1 MKSLINKSLLIL
13 LFATLGVA
21 QAKDLTARE
30 LGADSVWMSISTV
43 LILLMAIPG
52 LMMLYAG
59 MGRSKNALFTSLQ
72 ILAVVAAATITWF
85 VVGYSIAFSSFNPF
99 FGGLGR
105 LFGSGVF
112 GQQSAPLDTAVFEG
126 NYFLFQLAF
135 AVLTSAIIV
144 GATAERMRLS
154 TTIAFAV
161 SWLVLVYAPIAH
173 WIWHPQ
179 GWLNALGHIDWAGG
193 TVIHISAGI
202 TGLIAAKMIGPR
214 LGYPAEP
221 MPPHNL
227 MMTSIGACFI
237 WLGWFGF
244 NTGNAFDLGS
254 GRAMQISFIT
264 FCSASVG
271 ALSWLAFDYLLHKK
285 MSLLGLVTG
294 AIVGLVA
301 ITPAAGY
308 VGLNAAFVL
317 PLVAVLCSMIS
328 LSVIKNTLR
337 IDDAFDVFAIHG
349 VAGLVG
355 TLLTPIFAF
364 STYSEVLRRLF
375 ANTLGATAIL
385 IYAALMTAV
394 ILWILKPITGWR
406 VEPVEEKVG
415 LDLTQLSE
423 TIVSER

>member
-1 MKSLINKSLLIL
+1 
-13 LFATLGVA
+13 
-21 QAKDLTARE
+21 
-30 LGADSVWMSISTV
+30 
-43 LILLMAIPG
+43 
-52 LMMLYAG
+52 
-59 MGRSKNALFTSLQ
+59 
-72 ILAVVAAATITWF
+72 
-85 VVGYSIAFSSFNPF
+85 
-99 FGGLGR
+99 
-105 LFGSGVF
+105 
-112 GQQSAPLDTAVFEG
+112 
-126 NYFLFQLAF
+126 
-135 AVLTSAIIV
+135 
-144 GATAERMRLS
+144 
-154 TTIAFAV
+154 
-161 SWLVLVYAPIAH
+161 
-173 WIWHPQ
+173 
-179 GWLNALGHIDWAGG
+179 
-193 TVIHISAGI
+193 
-202 TGLIAAKMIGPR
+202 
-214 LGYPAEP
+214 
-221 MPPHNL
+221 
-227 MMTSIGACFI
+227 
-237 WLGWFGF
+237 
-244 NTGNAFDLGS
+244 
-254 GRAMQISFIT
+254 
-264 FCSASVG
+264 VG
-271 ALSWLAFDYLLHKK
+271 ALSWLALDYLLHKK

-317 PLVAVLCSMIS
+317 PVVAVLCSMIS